1 MAREATCPAC
11 EGRVPVPKGTQY
23 NTPVRCPM
31 CDEAFVPPWLRV
43 SVVDEDGVAFDRYLH
58 EICFGYWSARQA
70 EPGAA
75 DVTMNVNPRL

>member
-43 SVVDEDGVAFDRYLH
+43 SVVDEDEEED
-58 EICFGYWSARQA
+58 
-70 EPGAA
+70 EPYDPETA
-75 DVTMNVNPRL
+75 DAYKVKKPRGKKVRAKVTGRS